1 MLSNSP
7 SRGFL
12 AAYLLHLLAPLYL
25 VLDVLFGHWFRGYI
39 GLTPTASLWAS
50 IGPVGQGVL
59 FIGVLWLI
67 AGLAVLFFGL
77 MRPDFK
83 WSLLQGPLTGVYGLL
98 VALAMVE
105 LLLQLAAGGAAD
117 PALWPKGR
125 DALLQPDPAS
135 MPGVSGM
142 ARFTGNDVG
151 LRGTTF
157 PVEDDVYKIITV
169 GGSTTKD
176 LYLDDLETWSNLLM
190 NGLNEAQDGATVWV
204 GNAGQSGRNTVDH
217 LALLQSLPVLGQV
230 DLLVFLIGIN
240 DFGAVVSYGGASTQE
255 ALEANAAEFK
265 QQILNGGGRVRPTRP
280 YYKRS
285 QLYDLVRSAALPQVA
300 DLVPAGVLG
309 RVGVGPGSFL
319 EDVRSQRAGGKE
331 APLPSMTLGL
341 EEYSSRISSLAA
353 ECRSLGVRCFFMT
366 QPSMYR
372 EEMTPTEEALL
383 WAGWVQQEDGTL
395 GYVSY
400 AELAGAI
407 RSFNDSLLSVC
418 QQEGLE
424 CFDLDREIPKDTNAF
439 FDDVH
444 FNESGA
450 RLVAGALSRELIER
464 GYLN

>member
-1 MLSNSP
+1 MSDSP

-25 VLDVLFGHWFRGYI
+25 ILDVLLGHWFGSYV

-67 AGLAVLFFGL
+67 VGLAVLFFGL
-77 MRPDFK
+77 TRPGFK
-83 WSLLQGPLTGVYGLL
+83 WNLLQGPLTGVYGLL

-105 LLLQLAAGGAAD
+105 VLLHLAAGGAAQ

-125 DALLQPDPAS
+125 DALLKPDPAS
-135 MPGVSGM
+135 MPGVSGV

-169 GGSTTKD
+169 GGSTTED

-190 NGLNEAQDGATVWV
+190 DGLNEAQDGATVWV

-217 LALLQSLPVLGQV
+217 LALLQSLPVFSQV
-230 DLLVFLIGIN
+230 DLLVFLVGIN
-240 DFGAVVSYGGASTQE
+240 DFGAVVSFGGSSTQE
-255 ALEANAAEFK
+255 SLEANAAEFK

-309 RVGVGPGSFL
+309 RVGAGPGSFL
-319 EDVRSQRAGGKE
+319 EDVRSQRASGNV
-331 APLPSMTLGL
+331 APLPNMTVGM
-341 EEYSSRISSLAA
+341 EEYSSRISLLAA
-353 ECRSLGVRCFFMT
+353 ECRTLGVRCFFMT

-395 GYVSY
+395 GYVPYS
-400 AELAGAI
+400 ELSGAI
-407 RSFNDSLLSVC
+407 RGFNDSLISVC
-418 QQEGLE
+418 RQEGLD
-424 CFDLDREIPKDTNAF
+424 CFDLDRKIPKDTNAF

-444 FNESGA
+444 FNENGA
-450 RLVAGALSRELIER
+450 RLVAGAVSQELIER
-464 GYLN
+464 GYLK